1 MAMYAM
7 VQPSFNDLR
16 RASLDFANAVRR
28 RSSTPRVTDEGNT
41 NGANRGFDNEEVQE
55 YKDVFE
61 YFDSKKTG
69 FITAKNMATT
79 LRSLK
84 PQPDEYLV
92 EEKQEEIIRDYGGQV
107 NFQQYL
113 DVLHN
118 IIRKAKKKKR
128 KRSCYTNLSEKQM
141 GEIKDAF
148 TMFDHDGD
156 GTISASELKS
166 VMMNIG
172 VYSTD
177 EDIKDMVKEV
187 DEDESG
193 ELEFPEFVQL
203 MTRKISGAEVSNE
216 LLEAFRY
223 FDKDGDGTIS
233 ASEIRSVMDALGED
247 LSDTDIEE
255 MIAEADRKGLGG
267 VTYEDFVKMISSQ

>member
-1 MAMYAM
+1 M
-7 VQPSFNDLR
+7 VIEGWKRGRKRKQR
-16 RASLDFANAVRR
+16 EASQD
-28 RSSTPRVTDEGNT
+28 DEGKYNL
-41 NGANRGFDNEEVQE
+41 NKRKKANRGFDNEEVQE

>member
-1 MAMYAM
+1 M
-7 VQPSFNDLR
+7 Q
-16 RASLDFANAVRR
+16 
-28 RSSTPRVTDEGNT
+28 
-41 NGANRGFDNEEVQE
+41 
-55 YKDVFE
+55 
-61 YFDSKKTG
+61 
-69 FITAKNMATT
+69 
-79 LRSLK
+79 
-84 PQPDEYLV
+84 
-92 EEKQEEIIRDYGGQV
+92 
-107 NFQQYL
+107 
-113 DVLHN
+113 
-118 IIRKAKKKKR
+118 
-128 KRSCYTNLSEKQM
+128 SCYTNLSEKQM

-216 LLEAFRY
+216 LLE
-223 FDKDGDGTIS
+223 
-233 ASEIRSVMDALGED
+233 V
-247 LSDTDIEE
+247 
-255 MIAEADRKGLGG
+255 
-267 VTYEDFVKMISSQ
+267 

>member
-1 MAMYAM
+1 MCSHKSILFF
-7 VQPSFNDLR
+7 VQ
-16 RASLDFANAVRR
+16 
-28 RSSTPRVTDEGNT
+28 
-41 NGANRGFDNEEVQE
+41 ANRGFDNEEVQE

-128 KRSCYTNLSEKQM
+128 KRVSTFRTFMCVYRVFHN
-141 GEIKDAF
+141 
-148 TMFDHDGD
+148 
-156 GTISASELKS
+156 SASS
-166 VMMNIG
+166 
-172 VYSTD
+172 
-177 EDIKDMVKEV
+177 
-187 DEDESG
+187 
-193 ELEFPEFVQL
+193 P
-203 MTRKISGAEVSNE
+203 
-216 LLEAFRY
+216 
-223 FDKDGDGTIS
+223 GD
-233 ASEIRSVMDALGED
+233 
-247 LSDTDIEE
+247 
-255 MIAEADRKGLGG
+255 
-267 VTYEDFVKMISSQ
+267 

>member
-1 MAMYAM
+1 MVKSRTVSEIRRKSKDYAEI
-7 VQPSFNDLR
+7 
-16 RASLDFANAVRR
+16 VRR
-28 RSSTPRVTDEGNT
+28 RSSLWR
-41 NGANRGFDNEEVQE
+41 GANRGFDNEEVAE
-55 YKDVFE
+55 YKEVFE
-61 YFDSKKTG
+61 YFD
-69 FITAKNMATT
+69 TAKKGYISSKQMATT
-79 LRSLK
+79 LRALK
-84 PQPDEYLV
+84 PIPDEYLV
-92 EEKQEEIIRDYGGQV
+92 TAKVEEIDRDLNGKV

-148 TMFDHDGD
+148 AMFDHDGD
-156 GTISASELKS
+156 GTISAGELKS

-177 EDIKDMVKEV
+177 EDVTDMVREL
-187 DEDESG
+187 DEDQSG
-193 ELEFPEFVQL
+193 TLEFPEFVQL

-216 LLEAFRY
+216 MLEAFRY

-247 LSDTDIEE
+247 LSDTEIDE
-255 MIAEADRKGLGG
+255 MITEADRKGRGG